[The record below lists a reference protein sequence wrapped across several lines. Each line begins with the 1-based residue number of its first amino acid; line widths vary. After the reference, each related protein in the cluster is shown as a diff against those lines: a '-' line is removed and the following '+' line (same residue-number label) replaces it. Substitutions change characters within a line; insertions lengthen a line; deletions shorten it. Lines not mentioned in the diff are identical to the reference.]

1 MTHNLNDIPTY
12 KRALVQI
19 VAYRVIQSR
28 VNELLRTY
36 DLITTQ
42 WIILGYLNEHQKAWQ
57 FSEIANLLHVENPL
71 VSRLM
76 QPLLDEKLISVQ
88 VPEADKRA
96 KLAEITDKGK
106 VLVSELEPKLAAHLE
121 PLTVHVG
128 EVSMTQYFNVL
139 NKIANNEHIVNQ
151 VN

>member
-1 MTHNLNDIPTY
+1 MTHTLNDIPTY

-128 EVSMTQYFNVL
+128 ERSMTEYFNVL
-139 NKIANNEHIVNQ
+139 NEIANREYI
-151 VN
+151 